1 LSTSNRKFVVAYIF
15 LVGIPLLALVGV
27 LKAGRHL
34 TSPYAVD
41 GSWKL
46 ELSATPAAS
55 PCSNTLSSISE
66 PAVNVSQSGAAL
78 VLSLNGRTANGT
90 LEGKS
95 MRAEFSGA
103 DGASGCSGQA
113 LMLAA
118 TLDPNTLPRTLTGT
132 LSFKGCPSCS
142 VDFRAVRQPPAPSGG
157 SH

>member
-1 LSTSNRKFVVAYIF
+1 MSTTNRKFVVAYVF

-34 TSPYAVD
+34 PSPYAVD

-46 ELSATPAAS
+46 EISASTAAS
-55 PCSNTLSSISE
+55 PCSSSFSSLAD
-66 PAVNVSQSGAAL
+66 PAVNVSQSGQDL
-78 VLSLNGRTANGT
+78 VLSLNGLTGNGT

-95 MRAEFSGA
+95 MRAEFAGA

-113 LMLAA
+113 LILAA
-118 TLDPNTLPRTLTGT
+118 TLDPNTRPRTLTGK
-132 LSFKGCPSCS
+132 LSFNSCPSCS
-142 VDFRAVRQPPAPSGG
+142 IDFRAVRQPPAPSGG